1 MQLLVYMVSQNG
13 KIPAGSVTINPTER
27 TVIDKRMPLEKC
39 PDKNAEVMFTENYE
53 KIRFVKK
60 ISEVKRGSI
69 NLASSSVSTVGYL
82 NKNNNNYAS
91 SSSLHKIVS

>member
-1 MQLLVYMVSQNG
+1 MVSQNG

-27 TVIDKRMPLEKC
+27 TVVDKRMPLEKC
-39 PDKNAEVMFTENYE
+39 PDKNAEVIFTENYE
-53 KIRFVKK
+53 KVRFVKK

-69 NLASSSVSTVGYL
+69 NLASSSSVSTVGYL

-91 SSSLHKIVS
+91 SSLHKVVS